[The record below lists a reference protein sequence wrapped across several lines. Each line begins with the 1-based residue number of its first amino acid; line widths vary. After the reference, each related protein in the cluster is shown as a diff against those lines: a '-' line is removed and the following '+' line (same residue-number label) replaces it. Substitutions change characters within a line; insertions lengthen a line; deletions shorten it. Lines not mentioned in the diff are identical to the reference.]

1 MSTDGKFITCLF
13 ASGGVDLKSSLRSG
27 ASDEELTEIIK
38 STWTSRI
45 DKYSQDRLITSSK
58 NKKKGG
64 DVLYWRIII

>member
-1 MSTDGKFITCLF
+1 MFVCF
-13 ASGGVDLKSSLRSG
+13 WGVDLKSSLRSG

-58 NKKKGG
+58 NKKKVEMYYIGG
-64 DVLYWRIII
+64 